1 MDAYHPK
8 RRISL
13 SFAGWKGREY
23 VAAAFGGDASLRQR
37 LMQEPGAVANGSAVY
52 LPADG
57 FVLADFFDRYVGDAF
72 IDYSAIKAPQP
83 EPVRP
88 SRPDLPPGYLEKLRQ
103 VRYSDHTVT
112 LKRILAVV
120 AGKTLPFT
128 ANTRLDSF
136 KACSISPVTS
146 VIAVINKIGRAHV

>member
-8 RRISL
+8 RRITL

-57 FVLADFFDRYVGDAF
+57 FVLADFFNHLTLLSKSFTKNLLNTMSYIGHWYGSLNVYRANNSPSYIF
-72 IDYSAIKAPQP
+72 KNNIKSPL
-83 EPVRP
+83 
-88 SRPDLPPGYLEKLRQ
+88 DDILEKDGL
-103 VRYSDHTVT
+103 
-112 LKRILAVV
+112 
-120 AGKTLPFT
+120 
-128 ANTRLDSF
+128 
-136 KACSISPVTS
+136 
-146 VIAVINKIGRAHV
+146 